1 MLTDYI
7 GPGTKLDLQPMV
19 KADEP
24 IIGGKRKTHESR
36 IYDILSDDRIEI
48 MMPTEKGKLV
58 LLQVDDE
65 YDLYFYTPKG
75 LYQCFA
81 RIIDRYR
88 SNNIYIL
95 VMDLIS
101 NLRKYQRREYYRF
114 SCALD
119 MWQRLLKED
128 EIDSISRNGI
138 LVPDPA
144 LPLKH
149 SVIVDISG
157 GGLRFVGNYHYEEDS
172 LICCIYHLITHDS
185 DKEYRLIGKVIK
197 VQELPNKPGQFE
209 HRVQY
214 VNINEEEREEIIHF
228 IFEEERRNRKR

>member
-1 MLTDYI
+1 MITDYI
-7 GPGTKLDLQPMV
+7 QEGNKLEMRS
-19 KADEP
+19 
-24 IIGGKRKTHESR
+24 IGRNVSGEKSGSLKTYESK

-48 MMPTEKGKLV
+48 MMPVEKGKLQ

-65 YDLYFYTPKG
+65 YDIYFYTDKG

-95 VMDLIS
+95 VIDLTS

-119 MWQRLLKED
+119 MWQRLLKDD
-128 EIDSISRNGI
+128 EIEIVAESGKLI
-138 LVPDPA
+138 PDPA

-149 SVIVDISG
+149 SIIVDISG
-157 GGLRFVGNYHYEEDS
+157 GGIRFVGDYMYEEGS
-172 LICCIYHLITHDS
+172 LICCIYHLIGHDT
-185 DKEYRLIGKVIK
+185 DKEYRLVGKVLMAR
-197 VQELPNKPGQFE
+197 ELQNKPGHYE

-214 VNINEEEREEIIHF
+214 VNINEEEREEIIHY
-228 IFEEERRNRKR
+228 IFEEERRNRRK